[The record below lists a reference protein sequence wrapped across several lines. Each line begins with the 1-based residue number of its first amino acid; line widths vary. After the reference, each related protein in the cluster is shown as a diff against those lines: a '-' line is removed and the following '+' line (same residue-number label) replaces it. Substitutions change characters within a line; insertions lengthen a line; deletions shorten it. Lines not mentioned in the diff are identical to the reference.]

1 MRKRLLILS
10 LAISLVGLLV
20 FSLVSADI
28 YYQSTINS
36 FEDTLKVHM
45 NVYEEGITANENGAR
60 EMSDRL
66 EGARVTFLDKDGNVL
81 VDTEP
86 GDESYSDSEEIILA
100 ILYGEGF
107 SVREAGLNKN
117 TAFYCRKY
125 GDVLVRISLPTPSQ
139 WAVFSKLM
147 PTIIWV
153 LMLDVGLCFA
163 FAFLLTGFVLRPL
176 EKMTK
181 EAASDSKQ
189 NVTSEYSELYPLA
202 EIINDMKE
210 QMAEKIRKL
219 DDESKMQSLLL
230 NSMEHG
236 IIIWDANGN
245 VKLINEAANKL
256 TGGNLYEQEIGDI
269 VSDGGAAYKTI
280 FDREY
285 LFRIT
290 HSGSSRVLLITDVTD
305 IRRAE
310 KSKNDFI
317 ANVTHEM
324 NTPLTSIKGFAELI
338 GSGSLNDEKVKTA
351 TSIIISQSDKLASLI
366 KSIINYSEI
375 DSDDLP
381 PYEINLSEILIDAIK
396 VFEPQINTK
405 SINLVMDVAP
415 DVKIMSRYERV
426 NEIAGNLISN
436 AIRYNKE
443 GGEIKV
449 ILTENSLVVSDTGI
463 GISEE
468 NQKRIFD
475 RFYTVDKSHSGKG
488 GGFGLGLAIVK
499 KLCNKAG
506 YTLRVESK
514 EGVGTTFTVVF
525 NK

>member
-1 MRKRLLILS
+1 MGS
-10 LAISLVGLLV
+10 VCTCV
-20 FSLVSADI
+20 C
-28 YYQSTINS
+28 
-36 FEDTLKVHM
+36 
-45 NVYEEGITANENGAR
+45 
-60 EMSDRL
+60 MS
-66 EGARVTFLDKDGNVL
+66 GHG
-81 VDTEP
+81 
-86 GDESYSDSEEIILA
+86 SD
-100 ILYGEGF
+100 
-107 SVREAGLNKN
+107 N
-117 TAFYCRKY
+117 
-125 GDVLVRISLPTPSQ
+125 
-139 WAVFSKLM
+139 
-147 PTIIWV
+147 
-153 LMLDVGLCFA
+153 
-163 FAFLLTGFVLRPL
+163 
-176 EKMTK
+176 
-181 EAASDSKQ
+181 
-189 NVTSEYSELYPLA
+189 
-202 EIINDMKE
+202 NDMKE

-219 DDESKMQSLLL
+219 DDDSKMQSLLL

-245 VKLINEAANKL
+245 VILINEAANKL

-280 FDREY
+280 FGREY

-381 PYEINLSEILIDAIK
+381 SYEINLSEILIDAIK
-396 VFEPQINTK
+396 VFEPQINNK

-514 EGVGTTFTVVF
+514 EGVGTTFTVIF

>member
-1 MRKRLLILS
+1 MRKRLLLLS
-10 LAISLVGLLV
+10 LAISLVGLLI
-20 FSLVSADI
+20 FSVVSADI
-28 YYQSTINS
+28 YYQNTVNS
-36 FEDTLKVHM
+36 FEDTLKVYM
-45 NVYEEGITANENGAR
+45 NVYEEGITADEKGAK

-66 EGARVTFLDKDGNVL
+66 EGARVTFLDKNGNVL
-81 VDTEP
+81 ADTEQ
-86 GDESYSDSEEIILA
+86 GDENYADSEEIIQA
-100 ILYGEGF
+100 IAFGEGF
-107 SVREAGLNKN
+107 SIRNAGLNKN
-117 TAFYCRKY
+117 MAFYCRQY
-125 GDVLVRISLPTPSQ
+125 GEVLVRIALPTPSQ
-139 WAVFSKLM
+139 WAVFGKFV

-153 LMLDVGLCFA
+153 LIIDAVLCLA
-163 FAFLLTGFVLRPL
+163 FAFLLTGFILRPL

-189 NVTSEYSELYPLA
+189 NITSVYSELNPLA
-202 EIINDMKE
+202 EIISDMKE

-219 DDESKMQSLLL
+219 DDEAKMQTLLL

-236 IIIWDANGN
+236 IIIWDGSGN
-245 VKLINEAANKL
+245 LRLINEAASAL
-256 TGGNLYEQEIGDI
+256 TGGDLDEQEISNI
-269 VSDGGAAYKTI
+269 IAGGGVAYKTI
-280 FDREY
+280 LDREY

-338 GSGSLNDEKVKTA
+338 GSGSLKDEKVKSA
-351 TSIIISQSDKLASLI
+351 TSIIISQSEKLASLI

-381 PYEINLSEILIDAIK
+381 PYEINLSEILTDAIK
-396 VFEPQINTK
+396 VFEPQINNK
-405 SINLVMDVAP
+405 SINLVTVIDP
-415 DVKIMSRYERV
+415 GVKVMSRYERI
-426 NEIAGNLISN
+426 NEIVGNLVSN

-443 GGEIKV
+443 GGAIEV
-449 ILTENSLVVSDTGI
+449 RLTKDSLVVSDTGI
-463 GISEE
+463 GISEQ
-468 NQKRIFD
+468 NLQRIFD

-506 YTLRVESK
+506 YTLLVESK
-514 EGVGTTFTVVF
+514 EGVGTTFTVIF